1 LPDLLVWMRAI
12 HFAATISVAGAI
24 FFVAFIGEPALRA
37 ANKVED
43 IAIVVRSRLAW
54 IVSTSLVIV
63 VLSWAAW
70 LILQAQRMSDL
81 PLASVLSEG
90 TVWTV
95 LAQTDFGQVWVARLV
110 VAVLCAGALFLQA
123 SVRRDHSRW
132 AQMLATLLVAGL
144 VGSLA
149 WAGHA
154 AAGSDSESDLTASI
168 HLPADVLHL
177 IASAAWV
184 GSLVPLAILI
194 GSAVRHIDGPSSLPI
209 ARVAIAR
216 YSTLGVLSV
225 GTLLATGIIS
235 SWALVGS
242 AHALIHTDY
251 GRLLLVKIA
260 LFLAM
265 LSIAAVNRQRL
276 TPRLMQNEVDI
287 SAQDALRQ
295 LQRNAIIEAAIGIAI
310 LFIVALL
317 GTLPP
322 GVDQDAS

>member
-1 LPDLLVWMRAI
+1 LHDLLVWMRAI
-12 HFAATISVAGAI
+12 HFAATISVAGALS
-24 FFVAFIGEPALRA
+24 FVVFIGEPALQA
-37 ANKVED
+37 ANKAED

-90 TVWTV
+90 TIWTV
-95 LAQTDFGQVWVARLV
+95 LSQTDFGRVWVARLV
-110 VAVLCAGALFLQA
+110 VAVLCAGALQA

-194 GSAVRHIDGPSSLPI
+194 GSAGRHIDGPSSLPI

-225 GTLLATGIIS
+225 GTLLATGIIN

-242 AHALIHTDY
+242 AHALIRTDY
-251 GRLLLVKIA
+251 GRLLLIKIA

-265 LSIAAVNRQRL
+265 LSIAVVNRQRL
-276 TPRLMQNEVDI
+276 TPRLMRNEETI

-295 LQRNAIIEAAIGIAI
+295 LQRNALIEAAVGIAI